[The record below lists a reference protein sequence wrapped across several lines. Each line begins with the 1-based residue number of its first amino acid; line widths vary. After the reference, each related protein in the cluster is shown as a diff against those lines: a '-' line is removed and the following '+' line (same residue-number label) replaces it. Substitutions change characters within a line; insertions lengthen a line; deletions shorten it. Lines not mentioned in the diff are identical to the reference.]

1 MRRRLLGSTEVFTYT
16 VNYNVN
22 GATVYADGENVGTIS
37 NGTLTFSR
45 KSNVAAESY
54 NITFSG
60 SLPSRDPVYDFRI
73 TPTTLSFAAG
83 GGTQSVS
90 ITSTVTT
97 YIQSHA
103 SGTVYQTDSLTLTYN
118 ESSSSSSVGYGSA
131 SNSGNISV
139 SGSNITF
146 ASNPTHS
153 TRSGIVTFVQEESS
167 NSVQVTCNQAALT
180 TYDYT
185 VYSNCEGGTVY
196 FNNTNKGRISGG
208 SCSFTDKASSG
219 TVKISGGVPSSS
231 EREVYSHRETTT
243 ETDTRTVPSVGQ
255 NQSSFTFSREAQ
267 SEQFD
272 SVFND
277 HEANQERT
285 RTNTRSVYD
294 VYTTTYSAPSNR
306 TAYGDGSVTMNYTSS
321 ESVTGTSYGDWSY
334 GTWSDWTTTGTPSGY
349 PTVRVTSG
357 SDWLSVTR
365 RNSSGNSWSP
375 YGVYITVDANN
386 TASRRTGKFTMTSG
400 ITGGTYTFT
409 VYQNGF
415 SDSDYR
421 LYWTTSSN
429 VGSNLGTTQEENEY
443 YASNDLGWKGF
454 NVISA
459 FGGTG
464 AGGVAVEGGSG
475 SASGDHSSSTYFQ
488 LYSPV
493 ISNYWNRTDTCRAIM
508 YKWKNENTD
517 YYGRGP
523 VTVTVTNHGK
533 TVKVTNIIQLGCE
546 FNCGYFHSY
555 HSEWDYDNI
564 DGAGDTFTWK
574 VCFKWHYPS
583 PESSYNQAATGM
595 ALPADGT
602 WSIKSKPSWVTMSKS
617 SGTMADNDTNIT
629 VTIAANTSSLSR
641 NGDLVLQNN
650 ILSSKTATW
659 HITQQGAISGFYL
672 TSTRSGSLAICVST
686 YSLVNGRSYPT
697 VRVPCTKS
705 VITTYVGS
713 TGSSVSWGSAIA
725 VALKFYSVSGT
736 TYTLITTKTVS
747 RGSTVTI

>member
-97 YIQSHA
+97 YTQSHA
-103 SGTVYQTDSLTLTYN
+103 SGTVYQNDSLTLTYN

-131 SNSGNISV
+131 SNSGDISV
-139 SGSNITF
+139 SGSNITY

-185 VYSNCEGGTVY
+185 IYSNCEGGTVY

-208 SCSFTDKASSG
+208 SCSFTDEASSG
-219 TVKISGGVPSSS
+219 TVRISGGVPSSS

-243 ETDTRTVPSVGQ
+243 ETDTRTVPNVGQ

-365 RNSSGNSWSP
+365 RNSSGSSWSP

-429 VGSNLGTTQEENEY
+429 VGSNLGTTQEETEY
-443 YASNDLGWKGF
+443 YAPNDLGWKGF

-464 AGGVAVEGGSG
+464 AGGVAVEGGTATKSG
-475 SASGDHSSSTYFQ
+475 STTGNLTVYN
-488 LYSPV
+488 PP
-493 ISNYWNRTDTCRAIM
+493 ISNYWSRTDTCRAIM
-508 YKWKNENTD
+508 YKFNNENTE

-523 VTVTVTNHGK
+523 ITVTVTNYGK
-533 TVKVTNIIQLGCE
+533 TVKVTNIIQLALE
-546 FNCGYFHSY
+546 FNCGYYHSY
-555 HSEWDYDNI
+555 RSEWDYDNI
-564 DGAGDTFTWK
+564 DGAGDQFQWR
-574 VCFKWHYPS
+574 VCFKWHYPN
-583 PESSYNQAATGM
+583 PESSYNQATTGM

-602 WSIKSKPSWVTMSKS
+602 WSIKSKPSWVTMAKS
-617 SGTMADNDTNIT
+617 SGTMDDNDTNIQ
-629 VTIAANTSSLSR
+629 VTIAANTSSSSR
-641 NGDLVLQNN
+641 SGDLVLQNN

-659 HITQQGAISGFYL
+659 HITQKGNTIVNGFYL
-672 TSTRSGSLAICVST
+672 TSTRSGSIVICDSS
-686 YSLVNGRSYPT
+686 YSLVQGRSYPS

-705 VITTYVGS
+705 LITSFVGTNGITTNWNTYAS
-713 TGSSVSWGSAIA
+713 RT
-725 VALKFYSVSGT
+725 LKFYSASGT